1 MISFILHSSHKMS
14 QVLYYAMLRS
24 FWVWSKWSEG
34 NNKFKRSCYSY
45 VYNWLSSVK
54 WYSVLFSHQKN
65 IYSTIISCR
74 CLGCLVTYA
83 LGYFLH
89 WPTITLIALGPP
101 TLAVFTL
108 FLVPESPIYLLR
120 KDKIQIAEKTCK
132 QLYGPNFDV
141 ATHLS
146 EAQLNLESYN
156 FLR

>member
-1 MISFILHSSHKMS
+1 M
-14 QVLYYAMLRS
+14 
-24 FWVWSKWSEG
+24 
-34 NNKFKRSCYSY
+34 
-45 VYNWLSSVK
+45 
-54 WYSVLFSHQKN
+54 
-65 IYSTIISCR
+65 
-74 CLGCLVTYA
+74 TYA

-120 KDKIQIAEKTCK
+120 KDQIQTAEKTCK

-146 EAQLNLESYN
+146 EAQLNLESYKNKKSASIYEN
-156 FLR
+156 FKRPEIYKPFLIIVGLSIVMQFTGMAVLRSYVVKIFNGVFNEDNSTSIQSTTGSKLEKISNK